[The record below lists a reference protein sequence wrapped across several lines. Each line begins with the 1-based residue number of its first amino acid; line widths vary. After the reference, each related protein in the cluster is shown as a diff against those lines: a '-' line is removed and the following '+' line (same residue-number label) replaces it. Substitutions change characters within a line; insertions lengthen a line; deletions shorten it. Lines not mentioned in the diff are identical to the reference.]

1 MHGTTPLIHAAV
13 RRGGILSF
21 HLSPLRDHRAL
32 YIDLDEHSLFKDSST
47 DPTAPSH
54 RLLRLRNPEQCA
66 RYLALL
72 NQYLTSHNVFTCLSL
87 MADLAPPEHPLETI
101 TSVYKSINRDITA
114 ALLNA
119 EKRSACASYGYPWS
133 PTLMRCGQNYLFW
146 KKRCSDCVRFG
157 DALASVSSPSS
168 SLQHPDMDTLLTHR
182 DDLPYLTTCLKAS
195 RLQLDEYQAQSKAH
209 RTAHLEERALYAAQ
223 QSDSNAEIALNNI
236 LKAEEVRCG
245 TFQKLRKYAKGQTYS
260 TLQRVEIP
268 NYPDGT
274 PTGSTTSISNPAK
287 LFAAILNQNQSHF
300 SQATP
305 SP

>member
-1 MHGTTPLIHAAV
+1 
-13 RRGGILSF
+13 
-21 HLSPLRDHRAL
+21 
-32 YIDLDEHSLFKDSST
+32 
-47 DPTAPSH
+47 
-54 RLLRLRNPEQCA
+54 
-66 RYLALL
+66 
-72 NQYLTSHNVFTCLSL
+72 
-87 MADLAPPEHPLETI
+87 MADLTPPEHPLKTI
-101 TSVYKSINRDITA
+101 ESVYKSVDRDITA

-119 EKRSACASYGYPWS
+119 EKRSARASYGYPWS
-133 PTLMRCGQNYLFW
+133 PTLMCCGQNYLFW
-146 KKRCSDCVRFG
+146 KKRC
-157 DALASVSSPSS
+157 

-223 QSDSNAEIALNNI
+223 QSDSNAEIGLNNI
-236 LKAEEVRCG
+236 LKAEEVRCS